1 MKKLSLAFMAMFI
14 ISTATVGASE
24 ANRPVKKLSE
34 QIQEMLS
41 RNAFALEEGDIK
53 ADVRFTI
60 NKDGEIVVLSVDT
73 ENLTLESFV
82 KGRLNYQK
90 VELAN
95 IQEGK
100 IYKVPVRVTT

>member
-14 ISTATVGASE
+14 FSTTIVGANE
-24 ANRPVKKLSE
+24 GNGPVKKLSV

-41 RNAFALEEGDIK
+41 KNAFALEKGEIK

-60 NKDGEIVVLSVDT
+60 NKEGEIVVLSVDT

-90 VELAN
+90 VELVS

-100 IYKVPVRVTT
+100 IYTVPVRVLA